1 MKRGNSLNEKE
12 VAEIRRR
19 FNPQKTNIIG
29 VHGCYVNENREIVA
43 EFNQPLAALTQDETE
58 SMLALLKKLLSGGL
72 DRNLIDIEFSNE
84 QVLGGEEHKRLLK
97 LRDSALC
104 DEPELKA
111 LFSDIIE
118 TVRVEGAYLILAAAD
133 NYDVFTYRE
142 DGKKDEDSTEL
153 FKYFLCG
160 VFPVKMT
167 KPQLSFAAFDNTFK
181 NIVANSVITAPLL
194 GFMFPAF
201 DDRAANI
208 YNALF
213 YTKDSAANNSEIID
227 RLFKAEPPMPAAE
240 QRETFNSLLNGV
252 TNDENNLEIIKN
264 IQDEIGGMITEH
276 KESREREPLAV
287 SRDDICDILRS
298 ADMSDEKIETF
309 KAGFDESF
317 GEKARLNPQ
326 NLVETKRLELT
337 GADISI
343 KINPE
348 RSELV
353 ETRVI
358 DGVKYILIRAD
369 EEIEVNGVPI
379 NIGE

>member
-1 MKRGNSLNEKE
+1 MNEKE

-19 FNPQKTNIIG
+19 FNPQKTNITS

-58 SMLALLKKLLSGGL
+58 AMLALLKKLLSGGL

-84 QVLGGEEHKRLLK
+84 QVLGGEEHKRLLA
-97 LRDSALC
+97 LRNSALC
-104 DEPELKA
+104 DETELKA
-111 LFSDIIE
+111 LFSDIID

-208 YNALF
+208 YNTLF

-276 KESREREPLAV
+276 KESQEREPLAV

-298 ADMSDEKIETF
+298 SDMADEKIETF

>member
-1 MKRGNSLNEKE
+1 MKRGNNLNEKE
-12 VAEIRRR
+12 VAEIRQR
-19 FNPQKTNIIG
+19 FNPQKTNITS

-58 SMLALLKKLLSGGL
+58 SMLSLLKKLLSGGL

-97 LRDSALC
+97 LRDSSLC
-104 DEPELKA
+104 DEQELKA

-208 YNALF
+208 YNTLF

-264 IQDEIGGMITEH
+264 IQDEIGEMITEH

-298 ADMSDEKIETF
+298 SDMADEKIETF

-343 KINPE
+343 RINPE

>member
-1 MKRGNSLNEKE
+1 MNEKE

-19 FNPQKTNIIG
+19 FNPQKTNITS

-84 QVLGGEEHKRLLK
+84 QVLNGEEHKRLLK

-104 DEPELKA
+104 DELELKV
-111 LFSDIIE
+111 LFSDIID
-118 TVRVEGAYLILAAAD
+118 TVRVESAYLILAAAD

-208 YNALF
+208 YNTLF

-264 IQDEIGGMITEH
+264 IQDEIVGMIAEH

-298 ADMSDEKIETF
+298 SDMADEKIETF

-317 GEKARLNPQ
+317 GGKARINPQ

>member
-29 VHGCYVNENREIVA
+29 VHGCYVDENREIVA

-58 SMLALLKKLLSGGL
+58 AMLALLKKLLSGGL

-104 DEPELKA
+104 DESALKA

-208 YNALF
+208 YNTLF

-227 RLFKAEPPMPAAE
+227 LLFKAEPPMPAAE

>member
-1 MKRGNSLNEKE
+1 MNEKE

-19 FNPQKTNIIG
+19 FNPQKTNITS

-43 EFNQPLAALTQDETE
+43 DFNQPLAALTQDETE
-58 SMLALLKKLLSGGL
+58 SMLSLLKKLLSGGL

-97 LRDSALC
+97 LRDSSLC
-104 DEPELKA
+104 DEQELRA
-111 LFSDIIE
+111 LFSDIID
-118 TVRVEGAYLILAAAD
+118 TVRVEGAYLILAATD
-133 NYDVFTYRE
+133 SYDVFTYRE

-208 YNALF
+208 YNTLF

-264 IQDEIGGMITEH
+264 IQDEIGKMITEH

-298 ADMSDEKIETF
+298 SDMADEKIETF

-343 KINPE
+343 RINPE

>member
-1 MKRGNSLNEKE
+1 MNEKE

-29 VHGCYVNENREIVA
+29 VHGCYVSENREIVA

-118 TVRVEGAYLILAAAD
+118 TVRVEGAYLILAASD

-208 YNALF
+208 YNTLF

>member
-1 MKRGNSLNEKE
+1 MNEKE

-19 FNPQKTNIIG
+19 FNPQKTNITG

-58 SMLALLKKLLSGGL
+58 SMLSLLKKLLSGGL

-97 LRDSALC
+97 LRDSSLC
-104 DEPELKA
+104 DEQELKA
-111 LFSDIIE
+111 LFSDIID
-118 TVRVEGAYLILAAAD
+118 TVRVEGAYLILAATD

-142 DGKKDEDSTEL
+142 DGKKDEDSTEM

-208 YNALF
+208 YNTLF

-298 ADMSDEKIETF
+298 SDMTDEKIETF

>member
-118 TVRVEGAYLILAAAD
+118 TVRVEGAYLILAASD

>member
-1 MKRGNSLNEKE
+1 MNEKE

-19 FNPQKTNIIG
+19 FNPQKTNITG

-58 SMLALLKKLLSGGL
+58 SMLSLLKKLLSGGL

-97 LRDSALC
+97 LRDSSLC
-104 DEPELKA
+104 DEQELRA
-111 LFSDIIE
+111 LFSDIID
-118 TVRVEGAYLILAAAD
+118 TVRVEGAYLILAATD
-133 NYDVFTYRE
+133 SYDVFTYRE

-208 YNALF
+208 YNTLF

-264 IQDEIGGMITEH
+264 IQDEIGKMITEH

-298 ADMSDEKIETF
+298 SDMADEKIETF

>member
-1 MKRGNSLNEKE
+1 MNEKE

-19 FNPQKTNIIG
+19 FNPQKTNITG

-43 EFNQPLAALTQDETE
+43 EFNQPLAALTQEETE
-58 SMLALLKKLLSGGL
+58 AMLALLKKLLSGGL

-111 LFSDIIE
+111 LFTDIIE

-133 NYDVFTYRE
+133 SYDVFTYRE
-142 DGKKDEDSTEL
+142 DGKKDEDSTEQ

-208 YNALF
+208 YNTLF

-276 KESREREPLAV
+276 KESKEREPLAV

-298 ADMSDEKIETF
+298 SDMADEKIETF

>member
-208 YNALF
+208 YNTLF

-227 RLFKAEPPMPAAE
+227 CLFKAEPPMPAAE

-298 ADMSDEKIETF
+298 ADIADEKIETF
-309 KAGFDESF
+309 KAEFDESF

>member
-1 MKRGNSLNEKE
+1 MNEKE

-84 QVLGGEEHKRLLK
+84 QVLNGEEHKRLLK

-111 LFSDIIE
+111 LFTDIIE

-208 YNALF
+208 YNTLF

-326 NLVETKRLELT
+326 NLVETKRLEFT

>member
-1 MKRGNSLNEKE
+1 MNEKE

-369 EEIEVNGVPI
+369 EEIDVNGVPI

>member
-1 MKRGNSLNEKE
+1 MNEKE
-12 VAEIRRR
+12 IAEIRRR

-208 YNALF
+208 YNTLF

-326 NLVETKRLELT
+326 NLVETKRFELT

>member
-118 TVRVEGAYLILAAAD
+118 TVRVEGAYLILAASD

-208 YNALF
+208 YNTLF

-353 ETRVI
+353 ETHVI

>member
-1 MKRGNSLNEKE
+1 
-12 VAEIRRR
+12 
-19 FNPQKTNIIG
+19 
-29 VHGCYVNENREIVA
+29 
-43 EFNQPLAALTQDETE
+43 
-58 SMLALLKKLLSGGL
+58 MLALLKKLLSGGL

-84 QVLGGEEHKRLLK
+84 LVLNGEEHKRLLK

-104 DEPELKA
+104 DELELKV
-111 LFSDIIE
+111 LFSDIID
-118 TVRVEGAYLILAAAD
+118 TVRVESAYLILAAAD

-208 YNALF
+208 YNTLF

-264 IQDEIGGMITEH
+264 IQDEIVGMIAEH

-298 ADMSDEKIETF
+298 SDMADEKIETF

-317 GEKARLNPQ
+317 GEKARINPQ

>member
-1 MKRGNSLNEKE
+1 MKRGNNLNEKE

-19 FNPQKTNIIG
+19 FNPQKTNITS

-43 EFNQPLAALTQDETE
+43 DFNQPLAALTQDETE
-58 SMLALLKKLLSGGL
+58 SMLSLLKKLLSGGL

-97 LRDSALC
+97 LRDSSLC
-104 DEPELKA
+104 DEQELRA
-111 LFSDIIE
+111 LFSDIID
-118 TVRVEGAYLILAAAD
+118 TVRVEGAYLILAATD
-133 NYDVFTYRE
+133 SYDVFTYRE

-194 GFMFPAF
+194 GFMFPSF

-208 YNALF
+208 YNTLF

-264 IQDEIGGMITEH
+264 IQDEIGGMIAEH

-298 ADMSDEKIETF
+298 SDMADEKIETF

>member
-133 NYDVFTYRE
+133 SYDVFTYRE

-153 FKYFLCG
+153 FKCFLCG

-208 YNALF
+208 YNTLF

-227 RLFKAEPPMPAAE
+227 RLLKAEPPMPAAE

-326 NLVETKRLELT
+326 NLVETKRLELM

>member
-1 MKRGNSLNEKE
+1 MNEKE
-12 VAEIRRR
+12 IAEIRRR

-142 DGKKDEDSTEL
+142 DGKKEEDSTEL

>member
-326 NLVETKRLELT
+326 NLVETKRLEFT

>member
-1 MKRGNSLNEKE
+1 MNEKE

-19 FNPQKTNIIG
+19 FNPQKTNITG

-58 SMLALLKKLLSGGL
+58 AMLALLKKLLSGGL

-104 DEPELKA
+104 DEPELNA

-208 YNALF
+208 YNTLF

-298 ADMSDEKIETF
+298 SDMADEKIETF

>member
-1 MKRGNSLNEKE
+1 MNEKE

-181 NIVANSVITAPLL
+181 NVVANSVITAPLL

-208 YNALF
+208 YNTLF

-317 GEKARLNPQ
+317 GEKARINPQ

>member
-1 MKRGNSLNEKE
+1 MNEKE

-19 FNPQKTNIIG
+19 FNPQKTNITG

-72 DRNLIDIEFSNE
+72 DRNLINIEFSNE

-104 DEPELKA
+104 DGPELKA

-208 YNALF
+208 YNTLF

-298 ADMSDEKIETF
+298 SDMADEKIETF

>member
-12 VAEIRRR
+12 IAEIRRR

-264 IQDEIGGMITEH
+264 IQDEISGMITEH

-298 ADMSDEKIETF
+298 ADMSEEKIETF

>member
-208 YNALF
+208 YNTLF

-326 NLVETKRLELT
+326 NLVETKRLEFT

>member
-1 MKRGNSLNEKE
+1 MNEKE
-12 VAEIRRR
+12 IAEIRRR

-298 ADMSDEKIETF
+298 ADMSEEKIETF

>member
-12 VAEIRRR
+12 IAEIRRR

-58 SMLALLKKLLSGGL
+58 SMLALLKKLLSGVL

>member
-133 NYDVFTYRE
+133 SYDVFTYRE

>member
-142 DGKKDEDSTEL
+142 DGKKEEDSTEL

>member
-104 DEPELKA
+104 DEPEFKA

-298 ADMSDEKIETF
+298 ADMSDKKIETF

>member
-118 TVRVEGAYLILAAAD
+118 TVRVEGAYLILAASD

-208 YNALF
+208 YNTLF

-298 ADMSDEKIETF
+298 ADISDEKIETF